1 MNGTISEA
9 EPIACTLEAG
19 EFGKRLDWIAELNR
33 AALLDVQR
41 KGLRLILT
49 YRGEHAD
56 RVREMVRQEQ
66 QCCGFL
72 GFDLREGEGRVT
84 LVIRA
89 PESAADA
96 LDTIFEPFLQDSSR
110 SGGCACA
117 AASSRKGEDNDRC

>member
-1 MNGTISEA
+1 MSEVA
-9 EPIACTLEAG
+9 PIACTLEAG

-33 AALLDVQR
+33 AALHDAER
-41 KGLRLILT
+41 KGSKLILT
-49 YRGEHAD
+49 YRREHVD

-72 GFDLREGEGRVT
+72 GFDLREEEGRVT

-89 PESAADA
+89 PEGAADA
-96 LDTIFEPFLQDSSR
+96 FDTIFEPFLTGSPR

-117 AASSRKGEDNDRC
+117 AASSRKGEENDCC